1 MKRRKAI
8 RNIVLFSLG
17 TGMIYS
23 CKDKYEAIK
32 QLNLKHLQAESSHLD
47 ILDDLSKLIVP
58 IKDIPELAEHTALPF
73 IMNMVDNVYNPK
85 DRKLFVDGYK
95 SFDQEILILKGKKYS
110 KMELSE
116 KQSLLAELNE
126 ELLVASPQL
135 YAVFNTV
142 KSKSIQYLTTSE
154 YYERKVN
161 YYQMAPGKFR
171 GDVLLA
177 ELKNKND
184 D

>member
-110 KMELSE
+110 KMEEDFIARPRS
-116 KQSLLAELNE
+116 
-126 ELLVASPQL
+126 
-135 YAVFNTV
+135 
-142 KSKSIQYLTTSE
+142 
-154 YYERKVN
+154 
-161 YYQMAPGKFR
+161 
-171 GDVLLA
+171 
-177 ELKNKND
+177 
-184 D
+184 